1 MIELNVYK
9 NNDETSEQYGKAY
22 ARVDY
27 KEQYDVSKLARHM
40 SEHNAPFSEGTILGI
55 LTDMVKCIRELTLN
69 GNTVKIENLAI
80 FKASVESNPCSRY
93 GVMRA
98 SIGEPTTKVGNMTTE
113 TGNAVKSMKLL
124 AQATGEYMREE
135 LNKDVVLGWT
145 TKAQELINADKA
157 VMAGGSGGTTT
168 NGTNGGGT
176 NTNGGQNGGGTNPT
190 NGGGTNNGGGDNG
203 GGGGNNDAPLDEG

>member
-9 NNDETSEQYGKAY
+9 NNDETSEQFGKTY

-98 SIGEPTTKVGNMTTE
+98 SIGDPTTKVGDVTTE

-157 VMAGGSGGTTT
+157 LMAGGSGGTTT
-168 NGTNGGGT
+168 NDTNG
-176 NTNGGQNGGGTNPT
+176 T

-203 GGGGNNDAPLDEG
+203 GGGGNDDAPLDEG

>member
-9 NNDETSEQYGKAY
+9 NNDETSEQFGKTY

-98 SIGEPTTKVGNMTTE
+98 SIGEPTTKVGNVTTE
-113 TGNAVKSMKLL
+113 TGNAVKSMRLV
-124 AQATGEYMREE
+124 AQATGQYTTAE
-135 LNKDVVLGWT
+135 LNKDATLGWT
-145 TKAQELINADKA
+145 KKAQEAINADKA
-157 VMAGGSGGTTT
+157 AMQQA
-168 NGTNGGGT
+168 
-176 NTNGGQNGGGTNPT
+176 Q
-190 NGGGTNNGGGDNG
+190 
-203 GGGGNNDAPLDEG
+203 GGNG

>member
-9 NNDETSEQYGKAY
+9 NNDETSEQFGKTY

-98 SIGEPTTKVGNMTTE
+98 SIGEPTTKVGDVTTE

-157 VMAGGSGGTTT
+157 LMAGGSGGTTT

-176 NTNGGQNGGGTNPT
+176 NTNGTNPT
-190 NGGGTNNGGGDNG
+190 NGGGNNGGGDNG

>member
-9 NNDETSEQYGKAY
+9 NNDETSEQYGKVY

-55 LTDMVKCIRELTLN
+55 LTDMVKCVRELTLN

-98 SIGEPTTKVGNMTTE
+98 SIGEPTTKVGNVTTE

-157 VMAGGSGGTTT
+157 LMAGGSGGTTT
-168 NGTNGGGT
+168 NDTNGTNG
-176 NTNGGQNGGGTNPT
+176 GGQNGGGTNPT
-190 NGGGTNNGGGDNG
+190 NGGGTNPTNGGGDNG
-203 GGGGNNDAPLDEG
+203 GGGGNDDAPLDEG

>member
-9 NNDETSEQYGKAY
+9 NTDSTSDQYGKAY

-27 KEQYDVSKLARHM
+27 KEQFDISKLAKHM
-40 SEHNAPFSEGTILGI
+40 AEHNTPFSEGTIRGI

-80 FKASVESNPCSRY
+80 FKASVKSNPCSRY

-98 SIGEPTTKVGNMTTE
+98 AIGNKTTRVNNQTVE

-124 AQATGEYMREE
+124 AQATGEYTPVE
-135 LNKDVVLGWT
+135 LNKDAVLGWT
-145 TKAQELINADKA
+145 KKAQDAINADKA
-157 VMAGGSGGTTT
+157 AMQ
-168 NGTNGGGT
+168 
-176 NTNGGQNGGGTNPT
+176 QNS
-190 NGGGTNNGGGDNG
+190 NNG
-203 GGGGNNDAPLDEG
+203 

>member
-98 SIGEPTTKVGNMTTE
+98 SIGEPTTKVGGVTTE

-157 VMAGGSGGTTT
+157 LMAGGSGGTTTNDT

-176 NTNGGQNGGGTNPT
+176 NTNGTNPT

-203 GGGGNNDAPLDEG
+203 GGGGNDDAPLDEG